1 MDLIIKDD
9 GAGFDVSELR
19 QTVGKEHGID
29 RNGGTG
35 RALNGLFTIKSSP
48 VAAPVHAN
56 FPLSEG
62 ANKP

>member
-1 MDLIIKDD
+1 
-9 GAGFDVSELR
+9 
-19 QTVGKEHGID
+19 
-29 RNGGTG
+29 
-35 RALNGLFTIKSSP
+35 LFTIKSSP